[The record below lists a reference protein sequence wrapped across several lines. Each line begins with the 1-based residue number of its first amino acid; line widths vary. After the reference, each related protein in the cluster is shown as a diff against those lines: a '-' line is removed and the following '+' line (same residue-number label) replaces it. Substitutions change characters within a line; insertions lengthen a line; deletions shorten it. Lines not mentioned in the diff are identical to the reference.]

1 MIVAILLTVIEREV
15 HPIAFYLRTF
25 IQAELNYSI
34 HDKEL
39 LVIFKAF
46 KKWRYYLEEMTKPV
60 DVFTDHKNLQYFCD
74 TKILSRQQVR

>member
-46 KKWRYYLEEMTKPV
+46 KK
-60 DVFTDHKNLQYFCD
+60 
-74 TKILSRQQVR
+74 